1 MLRFSLSPTGDMTI
15 DDLRIAIVNFI
26 VAQKHGEPF
35 LVRMDDT
42 DKAHNIEGKDTEFMQ
57 ILEKFSLTHDQVYHQ
72 SEHLSIHQTL
82 ALRLLEEKKAFVCTC
97 TDTDS
102 STCSGQ
108 CKAMTEDAY
117 SRLKA
122 EGTPFVIRIKA
133 PQESIVFTDIIFG
146 EYSATPEETGEAV
159 ILGSDAA
166 PTALFASACDDM
178 LSNITTLIRH
188 ARHIGNTP
196 KEIHIKTALGY
207 TGKTDYA
214 HLSSIENA
222 PSLKQLFEEGYI
234 PDAIINYLILLS
246 NPKSEQTFFT
256 LPEAIAWFDLEQI
269 PQTPAVFELETL
281 RRLNREHLLKM
292 DDRRLSMLFGF
303 ADTAIGKLAK
313 VYLEEDKA
321 STVSELEAAIRP
333 FFSPKSF
340 DGEMGEKM
348 SILKNIIWEAP
359 MIDTYEAFEAY
370 LVKES
375 GLSGDALSA
384 PLRKLL
390 TNSTEGPALDT
401 IYPHIKSYLLE
412 VIS

>member
-15 DDLRIAIVNFI
+15 NDLRIAIVNFI
-26 VAQKHGEPF
+26 VAQKRGEPF

-42 DKAHNIEGKDTEFMQ
+42 DKTRNIEGKDTEFMQ

-72 SEHLSIHQTL
+72 SEHQSIHQTL
-82 ALRLLEEKKAFVCTC
+82 ALRLLEEQKAFVCTC
-97 TDTDS
+97 SDIDS
-102 STCSGQ
+102 NTCSGQ
-108 CKAMTEDAY
+108 CEAMTEDTY

-122 EGTPFVIRIKA
+122 EGTPFVVRLKA
-133 PQESIVFTDIIFG
+133 PKETICFNDIIFG
-146 EYSATPEETGEAV
+146 EYNATPEETGEPV
-159 ILGSDAA
+159 ILDSDAT
-166 PTALFASACDDM
+166 PTTLFASACDDM
-178 LSNITTLIRH
+178 LSNITTVIRH

-207 TGKTDYA
+207 TEKTDYA
-214 HLSSIENA
+214 HLPSIENA
-222 PSLKQLFEEGYI
+222 PSLMQLFKEGYI
-234 PDAIINYLILLS
+234 PDAIINYLLLLS
-246 NPKSEQTFFT
+246 NPQSEQTFFT

-269 PQTPAVFELETL
+269 PQTPAVFDMDLL
-281 RRLNREHLLKM
+281 RKLNREHLLKM

-303 ADTAIGKLAK
+303 ADVAIGKLAK
-313 VYLEEDKA
+313 IYLEADEA

-340 DGEMGEKM
+340 DGEVGAKM

-359 MIDTYEAFEAY
+359 MIETYESFEAY

-375 GLSGDALSA
+375 GLSGDALA
-384 PLRKLL
+384 LPLRKLL

>member
-1 MLRFSLSPTGDMTI
+1 MLRFALSPTGDMTI

-26 VAQKHGEPF
+26 VAQKRGEPF

-42 DKAHNIEGKDTEFMQ
+42 DKVRNIEGKDTEFMQ

-72 SEHLSIHQTL
+72 SEHQSIHQTL
-82 ALRLLEEKKAFVCTC
+82 ALRLLEEQKAFVCTC
-97 TDTDS
+97 TNTDS
-102 STCSGQ
+102 STCSGTCAQ
-108 CKAMTEDAY
+108 MTEDAY

-122 EGTPFVIRIKA
+122 EGTPFVVRLKA
-133 PQESIVFTDIIFG
+133 PKETICFNDIIFG
-146 EYSATPEETGEAV
+146 EYNAIPEETGEPV
-159 ILGSDAA
+159 ILGSDAT

-178 LSNITTLIRH
+178 LSNISTVIRH
-188 ARHIGNTP
+188 AWHIGNTP

-207 TGKTDYA
+207 TGNTDYA
-214 HLSSIENA
+214 HLPNIENA
-222 PSLKQLFEEGYI
+222 PSLKQLFKEGYI
-234 PDAIINYLILLS
+234 PDAIINYLLLLS

-256 LPEAIAWFDLEQI
+256 LPEAIAWFDLAQV
-269 PQTPAVFELETL
+269 PKTPAVFEMETL
-281 RRLNREHLLKM
+281 RKLNREHLLKM
-292 DDRRLSMLFGF
+292 DDRQLSMLFGF
-303 ADTAIGKLAK
+303 ADAAIGKLAK
-313 VYLEEDKA
+313 VYLEEEKA

-359 MIDTYEAFEAY
+359 MLDSYETFEAY

-375 GLSGDALSA
+375 GLSGDALA
-384 PLRKLL
+384 LPLRKLL

-401 IYPHIKSYLLE
+401 LYPHIKSYLLE